1 MCDVRNPMQSRTITR
16 LQETKRGRISVFFD
30 DEFAFS
36 VDKETFARRSLKV
49 GQRFTQA
56 EYEQL

>member
-30 DEFAFS
+30 DEFAPS
-36 VDKETFARRSLKV
+36 VDETFAR
-49 GQRFTQA
+49 TA
-56 EYEQL
+56 